1 VKVGDLVRC
10 KTALNR
16 PLGIITKITRS
27 STTSGYNLQYWVLL
41 NNKRK
46 AYPFREK
53 QIELI
58 EN

>member
-1 VKVGDLVRC
+1 MQVGDLVRC

-16 PLGIITKITRS
+16 PLGIITRITRP

-46 AYPFREK
+46 AYPFLEK

-58 EN
+58 ED